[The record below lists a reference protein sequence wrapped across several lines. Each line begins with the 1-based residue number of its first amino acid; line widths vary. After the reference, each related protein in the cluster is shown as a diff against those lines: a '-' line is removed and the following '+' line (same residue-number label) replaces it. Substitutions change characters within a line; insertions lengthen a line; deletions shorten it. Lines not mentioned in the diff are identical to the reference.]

1 MNDLWPDFEQF
12 DRTIEENNAIE
23 ILKEQARILS
33 KKTNGKIK
41 ATFSKIK
48 RPSYQ
53 IADALQAAISN
64 HMMSMDEEEED
75 ELKGKKDANQLYIF
89 VDYKFEI
96 YNETYKFRVFTLKYR
111 PIYPLEIEIDEGIK
125 KECGFW
131 DSRQEVKNDDDLIEI
146 ITSIFSSKKLQ
157 TIIRRVMADEVK

>member
-12 DRTIEENNAIE
+12 DCTIEDNNAIE
-23 ILKEQARILS
+23 ILREQARNLS

-48 RPSYQ
+48 RPYSN
-53 IADALQAAISN
+53 IVDAVQAISGQ
-64 HMMSMDEEEED
+64 MSMEEE

-131 DSRQEVKNDDDLIEI
+131 DTRQEVKNDDDLIEI

-157 TIIRRVMADEVK
+157 TIIRRVMTDVAE